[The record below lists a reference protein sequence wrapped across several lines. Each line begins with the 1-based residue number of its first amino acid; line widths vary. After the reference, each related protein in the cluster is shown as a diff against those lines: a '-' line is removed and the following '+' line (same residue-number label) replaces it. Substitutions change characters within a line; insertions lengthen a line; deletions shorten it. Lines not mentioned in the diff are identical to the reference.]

1 MKKHRLQ
8 TYLLFLIIAG
18 GPLFFTGCGG
28 GEKGGGGFERPPAPV
43 QVAKAVAQDVPVYI
57 DAVGKTVAR
66 EVVSIHPQVSGRI
79 TQIHFA
85 DGVQIKKGQ
94 LLFTIDMRPYQATL
108 HSAEATLAQRKA
120 ELGLAETEFKR
131 LEGLVEAKAVS
142 QSDYDTKKNALE
154 VAKAQVQQSQAAL
167 ETARLN
173 LDYCSIHSPI
183 DGRAGKR
190 LVDIGNVVK
199 PENDDP
205 LLVIQRLNPIYADF
219 TITEN
224 DLSAVQENVA
234 RGDLKA
240 QVRLPD
246 DAGARDGELSFV
258 DNAVQEGTGTVK
270 LRATLQ
276 NEDEHFWPGRFV
288 NVRLVLSTIRSAVLV
303 PATATQL
310 SPNGPYVYVVKDDST
325 AEMRPVTTGQRQG
338 DLVVISQGVKA
349 GEQIVTSGQLSVTP
363 GGKVRVEEA
372 PPKAAQMNGGK

>member
-1 MKKHRLQ
+1 M
-8 TYLLFLIIAG
+8 
-18 GPLFFTGCGG
+18 
-28 GEKGGGGFERPPAPV
+28 
-43 QVAKAVAQDVPVYI
+43 PVYI

-205 LLVIQRLNPIYADF
+205 LLVIQRLNPIYAGF